1 MKKQTEKVGFG
12 GGCHW
17 CTEAVFQSLKGV
29 SKVEQGWIA
38 STEGNDSFSE
48 AVMVHF
54 DGAKIDLATLT
65 AIHLYTHS
73 CTSAHSM
80 RKKYRS
86 AVYTFSKD
94 QADAAVTIINDLQP
108 EFDKPILTK
117 VLPFQA
123 FKENQELYQN
133 YYQKNAGNQFCERY
147 INPKFSLLMKRF
159 SEQVDDK
166 RKNLGVN

>member
-1 MKKQTEKVGFG
+1 MKYSSEKIGFG

-29 SKVEQGWIA
+29 FEVQQGWI
-38 STEGNDSFSE
+38 SSDNENDSFSE
-48 AVMVHF
+48 AVIVHF
-54 DGAKIDLATLT
+54 DTSEIDLATLT

-73 CTSAHSM
+73 CTSEHPM

-86 AVYTFSKD
+86 AIYTFSKS
-94 QADAAVTIINDLQP
+94 QEINAVEIMKALQSDF
-108 EFDKPILTK
+108 EKPVLTK
-117 VLPFQA
+117 ILLFVK

-147 INPKFSLLMKRF
+147 INPKLNLLMKRF
-159 SEQVDDK
+159 SKQVDKDK
-166 RKNLGVN
+166 LA